1 MLDPIAIFLSL
12 FYCSLSLSL
21 SLANRTAC
29 CFVRTQTPTSRRL
42 PLLLDPAVTGMRRL
56 RTRAE
61 DALDATSQLEE
72 QIICIAFLF
81 IRVRAPDR
89 LELVVLAAVR
99 EDEKDVGVE
108 VFDACFELELEER
121 ARAREEREGGRGSER
136 SIWCKR

>member
-1 MLDPIAIFLSL
+1 
-12 FYCSLSLSL
+12 
-21 SLANRTAC
+21 
-29 CFVRTQTPTSRRL
+29 
-42 PLLLDPAVTGMRRL
+42 MRRL

-121 ARAREEREGGRGSER
+121 TRARAREERIEREGGREA
-136 SIWCKR
+136 